1 MVGAIMNLGALIP
14 LLKLAQDSG
23 LVETKKTT
31 TTIFEEIRPKK
42 VEPGT
47 ITVNIDPM
55 VVWEYKQK
63 LKRDKAL
70 RKI

>member
-1 MVGAIMNLGALIP
+1 MNLGALIP
-14 LLKLAQDSG
+14 LLKLVQDIG
-23 LVETKKTT
+23 LVETKKT

-47 ITVNIDPM
+47 ITVNLDPM
-55 VVWEYKQK
+55 TVWEYKQK
-63 LKRDKAL
+63 IKRDKAL

>member
-1 MVGAIMNLGALIP
+1 MNLGALIP

-31 TTIFEEIRPKK
+31 TTIFEKIRPKK
-42 VEPGT
+42 FEPGT
-47 ITVNIDPM
+47 ITVNLEPG
-55 VVWEYKQK
+55 VVWEYKQEI
-63 LKRDKAL
+63 KRKKAL